1 MVSSTVSVDDLQRQ
15 IRSLAAELRDA
26 EEEEKRTKRTLRELR
41 GETEDATDATDDL
54 NEATEKAAKAA
65 REASGG
71 IRVWDQRLADFFDR
85 HGGLPTT
92 LQEWIALF
100 KAFKKEVLGAGE
112 ATEQAEK
119 DLDSFEAKLKR
130 ATQGW
135 GDWGQFGVNA
145 IVGVTD
151 TFGTMLGLMM
161 SGSEDITER
170 LQELWGH
177 FFEWIMIELGK
188 LIAQLAAMQIL
199 KAIFPNLNLFGA
211 EGGTVTRAA
220 GGGRLLRA
228 QGGGQIGGTVPGLD
242 RYPVLAQLDETFL
255 STDLTRRIERMVSD
269 YESSRMTPA
278 FAGVG
283 GAREIIEKR
292 EYNFTIVS
300 PDAATFRRMIRSG
313 EMGREIKLAEDHGKL
328 PRR

>member
-1 MVSSTVSVDDLQRQ
+1 
-15 IRSLAAELRDA
+15 
-26 EEEEKRTKRTLRELR
+26 
-41 GETEDATDATDDL
+41 
-54 NEATEKAAKAA
+54 
-65 REASGG
+65 
-71 IRVWDQRLADFFDR
+71 
-85 HGGLPTT
+85 
-92 LQEWIALF
+92 
-100 KAFKKEVLGAGE
+100 
-112 ATEQAEK
+112 
-119 DLDSFEAKLKR
+119 
-130 ATQGW
+130 
-135 GDWGQFGVNA
+135 
-145 IVGVTD
+145 
-151 TFGTMLGLMM
+151 MM